1 MQLSVKALLQPF
13 NVGLSRKAADDDNE
27 TTQDDNGDQT
37 IFEDDE
43 EHKEHGKEQAE
54 EVDYKDDNID
64 ELAELSKDEQ
74 TWVLEETMAVQD
86 TVTKVSHPI
95 MNQKMFS
102 FSY

>member
-13 NVGLSRKAADDDNE
+13 NVGLSRKAADDDDE
-27 TTQDDNGDQT
+27 TTQDNNGDQT
-37 IFEDDE
+37 IFEDGE
-43 EHKEHGKEQAE
+43 EHKEDDKEQAE
-54 EVDYKDDNID
+54 KVDYKDDNID

-86 TVTKVSHPI
+86 TVTKQSHPI